1 MLAADA
7 PPLRDQIRYA
17 QCARERPKGTALDGV
32 PFDCSKSEYYGAENQ
47 EECGHGCTS
56 LPPNDELREQ
66 CERQP
71 NCQRKATAAQNKED
85 PYLFRSSGA
94 QSAVS
99 YFDVVASCAVFSFTL
114 FRIPERQLD
123 WAYYLKRPRF
133 RHSSG
138 SPPCLGPVTILFTR
152 ACPPLTAHRALDKV
166 PPFDMAPSIP
176 LSKSVPIA
184 IPFTSASAVR
194 NMNLPAPSL
203 RSSSE
208 ETAK

>member
-1 MLAADA
+1 MVCPLIALKVNIMAQRIRKNAATDA
-7 PPLRDQIRYA
+7 LPCHPTMSCASSVNVSQIVSA
-17 QCARERPKGTALDGV
+17 K
-32 PFDCSKSEYYGAENQ
+32 
-47 EECGHGCTS
+47 
-56 LPPNDELREQ
+56 
-66 CERQP
+66 RQP
-71 NCQRKATAAQNKED
+71 RRTKKIPTCSGLAGPSLLFPTSMWLRVAQ
-85 PYLFRSSGA
+85 YSL
-94 QSAVS
+94 
-99 YFDVVASCAVFSFTL
+99 FTL